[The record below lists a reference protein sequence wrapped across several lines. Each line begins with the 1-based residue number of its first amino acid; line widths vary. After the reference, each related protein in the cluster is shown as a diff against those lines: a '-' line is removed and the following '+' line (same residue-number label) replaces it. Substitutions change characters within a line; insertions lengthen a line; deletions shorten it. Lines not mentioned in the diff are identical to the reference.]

1 MLPFEEFQNIVSAE
15 KQLLSFEEFQ
25 NQVLEAF
32 NCTKEECEF
41 WSSSFYFSALINYTN
56 CQYLFFTVK
65 YGTDPENCNY
75 GRWSV
80 VKEYDKFCRDV
91 SDSLTQAIKVVAQK
105 TEESIKEE
113 IAVFKHLEK

>member
-1 MLPFEEFQNIVSAE
+1 M
-15 KQLLSFEEFQ
+15 LSFEEFQ

-41 WSSSFYFSALINYTN
+41 CNLSYA
-56 CQYLFFTVK
+56 FFADISYRKYQWLQFAVK
-65 YGTDPENCNY
+65 RITDPDSCNY
-75 GRWSV
+75 GRWIV
-80 VKEYDKFCRDV
+80 VKKYDKACKDI

-105 TEESIKEE
+105 TEESIREE

>member
-41 WSSSFYFSALINYTN
+41 WDSSYYFSALIHYTN
-56 CQYLFFTVK
+56 RQYLFFTVK
-65 YGTDPENCNY
+65 YAIDPDSCNY
-75 GRWSV
+75 GRWIV
-80 VKEYDKFCRDV
+80 AKEYDKACRDV
-91 SDSLTQAIKVVAQK
+91 SDSLVQAIKVVAQK
-105 TEESIKEE
+105 TKESIKEE
-113 IAVFKHLEK
+113 TAIFEKIEK